1 MSKKTFL
8 KVIIIALILAG
19 LTGLGFILGKN
30 NAADSQADQ
39 TGSGG
44 SSVYSSVF
52 DLRKDL
58 NIKLAEHVAL
68 TSEATRVSYDEHESS
83 IAVID
88 ELDKN
93 SQDLAGVVGEF
104 YGDEAEASFLKLWR
118 DQVTFF
124 INYTVS
130 VKNEDIEGKEQALS
144 DLENYSREAAEFLAG
159 LNSNLSV
166 DSLKP
171 LLSEHRDSI
180 ITSIDEYAEAKYVE
194 ALDKESRAYVQA
206 GKIADA
212 ISDGIVKQFP
222 NEFSE

>member
-1 MSKKTFL
+1 MSKKALFKT
-8 KVIIIALILAG
+8 IIIAVVLAV
-19 LTGLGFILGKN
+19 LVGLGFILGKN
-30 NAADSQADQ
+30 NADNSQNNQAV
-39 TGSGG
+39 GEN
-44 SSVYSSVF
+44 SVYSNVF
-52 DLRKDL
+52 DLRKDF

-68 TSEATRVSYDEHESS
+68 TSEAMRVSYDEHDSS

-93 SQDLAGVVGEF
+93 SQQLAGIIGEF
-104 YGDEAEASFLKLWR
+104 YGDEAEASFLKLWQ

-130 VKNEDIEGKEQALS
+130 AKNNDTEGKEQALS

-159 LNSNLSV
+159 LNSNLSA

-171 LLSEHRDSI
+171 LLTEHRDLM
-180 ITSIDEYAEAKYVE
+180 ITSINEYMEAKYVE
-194 ALDKESRAYVQA
+194 ALDKESKAYEQA
-206 GKIADA
+206 GKVADA

-222 NEFSE
+222 DEFNE